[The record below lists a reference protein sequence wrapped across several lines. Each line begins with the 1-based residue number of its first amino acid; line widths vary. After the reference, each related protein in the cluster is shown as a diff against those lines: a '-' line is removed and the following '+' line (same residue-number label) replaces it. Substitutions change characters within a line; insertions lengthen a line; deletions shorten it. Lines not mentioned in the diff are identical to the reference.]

1 MALLSC
7 FYKNSLNIAVAHESK
22 LGDIVNVLTEIY
34 IEALL
39 VDEVLADQVW
49 DAGEIDDLSAWA
61 AWLIVALSCNSS
73 FV

>member
-22 LGDIVNVLTEIY
+22 LGDIASVLTEIY

-39 VDEVLADQVW
+39 VDEELADRSGRLGMLGRLMIRLP
-49 DAGEIDDLSAWA
+49 A
-61 AWLIVALSCNSS
+61 
-73 FV
+73 

>member
-22 LGDIVNVLTEIY
+22 LGDIVNVLTEIF

-39 VDEVLADQVW
+39 VDEEQRFNINHSG
-49 DAGEIDDLSAWA
+49 AGTARRL
-61 AWLIVALSCNSS
+61 
-73 FV
+73 